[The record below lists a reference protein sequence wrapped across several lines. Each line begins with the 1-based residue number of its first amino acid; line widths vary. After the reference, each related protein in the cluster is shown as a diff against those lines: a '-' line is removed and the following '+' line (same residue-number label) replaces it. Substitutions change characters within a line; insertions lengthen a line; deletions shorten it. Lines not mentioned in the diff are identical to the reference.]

1 MSASRVVFS
10 KARQGVI
17 WGLSVSQIGTLGIA
31 LLMGLLALQG
41 GPRWWVSVVALL
53 LLITLVLARFRG
65 RPLADLGPALAAE
78 GASRLMG
85 LHIYRGGPVRANALN
100 AAGKTRNGKSTV
112 GGGEPLVLPGALGQ
126 LSIESYEM
134 GDGRPPVAVVRD
146 AADGTI
152 SAVLAVVGSGMMG
165 ADDPG
170 IADKSEGFMRAL
182 NALSRG
188 ASPVVCIQLM
198 HGVIPDE
205 GDEVWRQLRRANITV
220 RHAGPAYNG
229 LLEAA
234 AGTGIQ
240 HVSYVTVRLDPS
252 RDKAR
257 LREYGGGPAAEM
269 AIAVE
274 AVAGLERDL
283 RAAGVIVTGWL
294 PARAVAAVI
303 RSAFDP
309 SSDRMINRRGGGR
322 GDSEGGDSGLPSGV
336 DPAAAGP
343 MYAERGLNYYAHNDH
358 RSRVW
363 WIQQWPRSR
372 QGVPV
377 GFLQPLLLSL
387 PYRHTLTL
395 LLRPVPDRKAQ
406 RKVNRDVSSSDAR
419 RFLSFKVK
427 GRVSREDQREAQDI
441 DRREREL
448 VEGNAAFEV
457 SGLVSVTARGVDQLE
472 AITPDVES
480 ALNQCSLEA
489 QRWIIETDQAF
500 ACAALPLARGGA

>member
-1 MSASRVVFS
+1 
-10 KARQGVI
+10 
-17 WGLSVSQIGTLGIA
+17 
-31 LLMGLLALQG
+31 MGQ
-41 GPRWWVSVVALL
+41 
-53 LLITLVLARFRG
+53 
-65 RPLADLGPALAAE
+65 
-78 GASRLMG
+78 
-85 LHIYRGGPVRANALN
+85 
-100 AAGKTRNGKSTV
+100 
-112 GGGEPLVLPGALGQ
+112 
-126 LSIESYEM
+126 
-134 GDGRPPVAVVRD
+134 GRPPIAVVRD
-146 AADGTI
+146 GADGTI
-152 SAVLAVVGSGMMG
+152 CAVLEVVGEGLLG
-165 ADDPG
+165 LNDGG
-170 IADKSEGFMRAL
+170 IGDKSEGFMRAL
-182 NALSRG
+182 NALARG
-188 ASPVVCIQLM
+188 ASPVVCVQTM
-198 HGVIPDE
+198 HCVIPDE
-205 GDEVWRQLRRANITV
+205 GDEVWRQLRRANLNV
-220 RHAGPAYNG
+220 RQAGPAYLG
-229 LLEAA
+229 LLEST
-234 AGTGIQ
+234 AGTGIE
-240 HVSYVTVRLDPS
+240 HRSYVTVRLDPS

-283 RAAGVIVTGWL
+283 RAAGVTVTGWL

-309 SSDRMINRRGGGR
+309 SSDRMVKRRGGGR
-322 GDSEGGDSGLPSGV
+322 GDSEGGDQGLPSGV

-387 PYRHTLTL
+387 PYRHTVTMLFV
-395 LLRPVPDRKAQ
+395 PVPDRKAQ

-427 GRVSREDQREAQDI
+427 GRVTREDQREAQDI

-448 VEGNAAFEV
+448 VEGHAAFQI
-457 SGLVSVTARGVDQLE
+457 SGFVSVTARGVEQLE

-480 ALNQCSLEA
+480 ALNMCNLEA
-489 QRWIIETDQAF
+489 QRWIIETDQVF
-500 ACAALPLARGGA
+500 AIAALPLARGGI

>member
-1 MSASRVVFS
+1 MTASRVVFS

-17 WGLSVSQIGTLGIA
+17 WGLSFSQIGVLAAALIMA
-31 LLMGLLALQG
+31 LLAMQG
-41 GPRWWVSVVALL
+41 GPLWWIPVTGMV
-53 LLITLVLARFRG
+53 LLIGLVAARYRG

-78 GASRLMG
+78 GLARLLG
-85 LHIYRGGPVRANALN
+85 LHIYRGGPVRTRTAPTDKPD
-100 AAGKTRNGKSTV
+100 KTPN
-112 GGGEPLVLPGALGQ
+112 GGERLVLPGSLGQ
-126 LSIESYEM
+126 LLIESYDV
-134 GDGRPPVAVVRD
+134 GDGRPPIAVVRD
-146 AADGTI
+146 TADGTI
-152 SAVLAVVGSGMMG
+152 SAVLAVVGSGLLG
-165 ADDPG
+165 AEDG
-170 IADKSEGFMRAL
+170 GVEDKSEAFMRAL
-182 NALSRG
+182 NSLARG
-188 ASPVVCIQLM
+188 ASPVVCVQLM

-205 GDEVWRQLRRANITV
+205 GDEVWRQLRRANINV
-220 RHAGPAYNG
+220 RQAGPAYVG
-229 LLEAA
+229 LLEGA
-234 AGTGIQ
+234 AGSGIQ

-294 PARAVAAVI
+294 PARAVAAAI

-309 SSDRMINRRGGGR
+309 ASDRMINRRGGGT
-322 GDSEGGDSGLPSGV
+322 GDSEGGDRGLPSGV

-343 MYAERGLNYYAHNDH
+343 MYAERAMTYYAHNDH

-387 PYRHTLTL
+387 PYRHTVTL
-395 LLRPVPDRKAQ
+395 LFRPVAYRKAQ

-448 VEGNAAFEV
+448 VEGHAAYEV
-457 SGLVSVTARGVDQLE
+457 SGMVSVTARGVDQLE

-480 ALNQCSLEA
+480 ALNECSLEA